1 MADFNTQV
9 VALGRKL
16 AAQGMVYRG
25 EAIQGVLLEA
35 VLNNAPGQAGNK
47 GNADR
52 PSMTTGEFQDYLKFM
67 GKKLGETASVIESDK
82 ENPHAQEIALG
93 IARTAAFVK
102 ELGRRQQEKEI
113 SAQQAEIEMGR
124 QIEVYRQKREKE
136 QEVTG
141 PTKEGL
147 GILDALVKNLGLSR
161 QIEEIAK
168 GMDGC
173 NMSQEMHNR
182 TPVAVLP
189 ERGHGMPLPPRHSGG

>member
-25 EAIQGVLLEA
+25 EAIQGAVLGA
-35 VLNNAPGQAGNK
+35 VLNNAPGQTDNK
-47 GNADR
+47 SNADR
-52 PSMTTGEFQDYLKFM
+52 PSMTTREFQEYLKFM
-67 GKKLGETASVIESDK
+67 GKKLGEAASVIEGDK

-93 IARTAAFVK
+93 IAKTAAFVK
-102 ELGRRQQEKEI
+102 ELDRRQQEKEI

-124 QIEVYRQKREKE
+124 QIEAHRQKREKE
-136 QEVTG
+136 QELSG
-141 PTKEGL
+141 PEKEGV
-147 GILDALVKNLGLSR
+147 GILDALVKSLGLSR
-161 QIEEIAK
+161 QVEEIAK

-173 NMSQEMHNR
+173 NMSQEIHNR

-189 ERGHGMPLPPRHSGG
+189 ERAHGMPLPKHN